1 MKKISLL
8 FLATLLLV
16 ALPLLAQEKEKPKE
30 AAPSMMPP
38 KPLND
43 DLCAWMVGEWE
54 GWSTS
59 PMGKT
64 KDWMKVDWALD
75 KQFLLFHYTGQ
86 TVEMTDEQKKK
97 AMETWGMSKEDIE
110 KMMKMLYKGMGPVTV
125 NPATGEFMGYWFDN
139 WRGMYKGTGKREGNK
154 MTMSWEGPMGTELR
168 TTEKVNDDK
177 MVVTF
182 KSTDPKG
189 NVTEGKSEL
198 TRKKGATK

>member
-1 MKKISLL
+1 MKKISLFLVLL
-8 FLATLLLV
+8 FIV
-16 ALPLLAQEKEKPKE
+16 AVPLYAQM
-30 AAPSMMPP
+30 APP

-54 GWSTS
+54 GWSNS

-64 KDWMKVDWALD
+64 KDWAKYEWGLD
-75 KQFLLFHYTGQ
+75 KQFVLTQYTGQ
-86 TVEMTDEQKKK
+86 TTEMTDDQKKK
-97 AMETWGMSKEDIE
+97 AMEMYSMSKEDVE
-110 KMMKMLYKGMGPVTV
+110 KMMKMAYKGRGPITM

-139 WRGMYKGTGKREGNK
+139 WRSVYKGTGKRDGNK
-154 MTMSWEGPMGTELR
+154 LTMTWEGPMGTEVR
-168 TTEKVNDDK
+168 TTEKVSNDK

-198 TRKKGATK
+198 TRKKAAAK